1 VLFWSGHRQLPRSP
15 DGGKSR
21 PAVFGALK
29 DHVDFLQSM
38 EVPATHQPHWALWQ
52 DVGTARLRGNAVDAD
67 QDFDTFLAKWT
78 EKRIW
83 RVADVLGDV
92 DQQYLAEKRSIELI
106 QLTLEKGFSGE
117 LTEIAQRY
125 GSVLHFVK
133 NLFSKADNRPRS
145 PPWQS
150 VAVREGRSQW
160 SR

>member
-1 VLFWSGHRQLPRSP
+1 MSIFFKAWESGNSP
-15 DGGKSR
+15 APLSFMTGCGR
-21 PAVFGALK
+21 
-29 DHVDFLQSM
+29 
-38 EVPATHQPHWALWQ
+38 
-52 DVGTARLRGNAVDAD
+52 TARLRGNAVDAD

-145 PPWQS
+145 PP
-150 VAVREGRSQW
+150 
-160 SR
+160 